1 MEPIKSDDP
10 VDIHAIML
18 DGKSIQRALR
28 QSWISVLA
36 HHKKMGY
43 PVVVWSNGKVV
54 EIPPEEIVIP
64 ELDPPSNDS

>member
-1 MEPIKSDDP
+1 
-10 VDIHAIML
+10 ML

>member
-1 MEPIKSDDP
+1 MKTDDKP
-10 VDIHAIML
+10 NIEAIML

-28 QSWISVLA
+28 QSWISVLT
-36 HHKKMGY
+36 HHKKLGQ

-64 ELDPPSNDS
+64 DLDPPSHGT